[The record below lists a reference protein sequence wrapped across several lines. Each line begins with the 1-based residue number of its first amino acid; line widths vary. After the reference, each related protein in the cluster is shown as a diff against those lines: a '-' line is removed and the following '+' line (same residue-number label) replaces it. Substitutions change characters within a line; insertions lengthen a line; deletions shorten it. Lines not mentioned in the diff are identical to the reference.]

1 MSESK
6 APAELIHLRTRE
18 GYIFKILSELLS
30 NTLKNVGFGFDAA
43 GITLRGQ
50 DFSQST
56 LVYANLHREHFLQY
70 TCAAPMTIGLNTV
83 HLYRVLKSIKKKDM
97 ITLSVLASDPG
108 VLWIRMEPADQ
119 ACCAGHIRTKIKIIK
134 IPSLDTGLQFPTG
147 YGPDPLMVPAK
158 DFQKTTKNL
167 TSIGKEISVALDVPR
182 RCSLF
187 CNGSDLYGREIR
199 MGDWS
204 GVDDAFVPDYRS
216 TYPTIYITQLI
227 KVCNLSTNVLI
238 YDGHD
243 ADGAPL
249 PLKLAFHL
257 GALGVMHIY
266 YRSTEYMHELEHRA
280 QQQQEEVEEPA
291 GTDADA
297 DADAGG
303 ADFGATAEG
312 VN

>member
-1 MSESK
+1 M
-6 APAELIHLRTRE
+6 AELIHLRTRE

-30 NTLKNVGFGFDAA
+30 NTLKNVGFGFDST

-56 LVYANLHREHFLQY
+56 MVYAHLHREHFLQY
-70 TCAAPMTIGLNTV
+70 TCTAPMTIGLNTV

-97 ITLSVLASDPG
+97 ITLSVLASDPS

-119 ACCAGHIRTKIKIIK
+119 TCCAGHIRTKIKIIK
-134 IPSLDTGLQFPTG
+134 IPSLDSGFQFPTG
-147 YGPDPLMVPAK
+147 YTPDPLMVPAK

-204 GVDDAFVPDYRS
+204 GVSDSFVPEYRA

-243 ADGAPL
+243 AEGAPL

-257 GALGVMHIY
+257 GALGVLHVY
-266 YRSTEYMHELEHRA
+266 YRSTEYMHELEMS
-280 QQQQEEVEEPA
+280 QQNATPA
-291 GTDADA
+291 GPTPSR
-297 DADAGG
+297 
-303 ADFGATAEG
+303 G
-312 VN
+312 VSDPDNENESEDDVN